1 MSKKTLPVR
10 RLTGV
15 SRIRKF
21 TLIELLVV
29 IAIIAI
35 LAGMLLPALNSARA
49 KGISITCLSR
59 LKQMGLADA
68 QYQNDFGVFCP
79 MNYGMGSA
87 AAGKPSFTGLVSSSN
102 YKRTDYTKDG
112 FLSPYLK
119 KSGENET
126 MLGAAKT
133 NVFFCPEPGFQ
144 SAWATFPDNTIT
156 NGSYSG
162 YAVNSNVHGRPAY
175 RSAPTKK
182 KPEGSDIGDS
192 VVEAGR
198 IKKASSIVAFGD
210 QAGEANSSS
219 VGTNQSATVLTA
231 ESLAPSIN
239 NVSVHFRHSGMANFV
254 FADGHGN
261 SLKPAYI
268 LNKTLNIGGIDPKAT
283 KSATESFNPDFER

>member
-1 MSKKTLPVR
+1 MSKKALPVR
-10 RLTGV
+10 RPQGV
-15 SRIRKF
+15 FRIRKF

-59 LKQMGLADA
+59 LKQIGTADA

-87 AAGKPSFTGLVSSSN
+87 AAGKPSFTGLVSSSD

-162 YAVNSNVHGRPAY
+162 YAVNSNIHGRPAY
-175 RSAPTKK
+175 INSKGNPTAASLV
-182 KPEGSDIGDS
+182 KPGN
-192 VVEAGR
+192 V
-198 IKKASSIVAFGD
+198 KKASSIVAFGD

-219 VGTNQSATVLTA
+219 GGTNQSTSVLTA

-268 LNKTLNIGGIDPKAT
+268 LNKTLNIGGIDPKGS